1 MARRRK
7 TGDGQNDLRKSNLP
21 EDGEYYLI
29 VERTSEAYYA
39 GGRGTG
45 KARFTCD
52 ADRASPYKTL
62 RNAEEA
68 LKQLKTIPRLINTD
82 DGETVE
88 HQSLSII
95 DQDGE
100 YVA

>member
-7 TGDGQNDLRKSNLP
+7 NSGERNELRKSNLP
-21 EDGEYYLI
+21 EEGEYYLI

-39 GGRGTG
+39 GGKESG
-45 KARFTCD
+45 KAKFTWD

-62 RNAEEA
+62 KKAEET
-68 LKQLKTIPRLINTD
+68 LNQLNAIPRIIDTD
-82 DGETVE
+82 DGETFE
-88 HQSLSII
+88 RRELCII